1 MGYSCIISSVWIK
14 KINELLNKIASLREW
29 DSEGR
34 IVEKI
39 IVMGGQTLQGSVKV
53 EGAKNAVLPILA
65 ASLLASEGKNIIKD
79 VPALADVYTI
89 GEVLKSLNAD
99 VQYNVNNNEIVIDAA
114 RDLSS
119 EAQFEF
125 VSKMRASI
133 LVMGSLL
140 ARNRFARV
148 ALPGGCAIGSR
159 PIELHLKGFEAM
171 GAEISFGHGYVEAR
185 AEKLKGAEIYLD
197 FPSVGATEN
206 IMTAAALAEGT
217 TIIENAAKEPEIVDL
232 ANFINAMGGRVTGAG
247 TATIRIEGVEKLQG
261 ITHYVIPD
269 RIEAGTFM
277 VAAAITRGDV
287 IIENAIPEHMTALIA
302 KMREMGVDITEQE
315 NGLRVRATGELKA
328 VDIKTMPHP
337 GFPTDMQSQ
346 MMALMLSAEG
356 TSIITET
363 VFENRFMHVEEFRRM
378 NAMAKIEGRSV
389 FVEGNS
395 ALQGAEVAA
404 TDLRAAASLILAG
417 LVSEGVTRVTALHH
431 LDRGYV
437 KFHEKL
443 AALGANIE
451 RVTEGEASV
460 VQQDNTEQV
469 IA

>member
-1 MGYSCIISSVWIK
+1 M
-14 KINELLNKIASLREW
+14 
-29 DSEGR
+29 
-34 IVEKI
+34 EKI
-39 IVMGGQTLQGSVKV
+39 IVTGGQKLQGKVRV

-65 ASLLASEGKNIIKD
+65 AALLASKGENVIKE
-79 VPALADVYTI
+79 VPNLADVFTI
-89 GEVLKSLNAD
+89 NEVLKSLNAAVTYIPED
-99 VQYNVNNNEIVIDAA
+99 NTVYIDTTK
-114 RDLSS
+114 DLSS

-140 ARNRFARV
+140 ARNGYARV

-171 GAEISFGHGYVEAR
+171 GAKISFGHGYVEAK
-185 AEKLKGAEIYLD
+185 AEGRLKGANVYLD

-217 TIIENAAKEPEIVDL
+217 TVIENAAKEPEIVDL
-232 ANFINAMGGRVTGAG
+232 ANFINNMGGRVIGAG
-247 TATIRIEGVEKLQG
+247 TNTIRIEGVDTLYGTEHH
-261 ITHYVIPD
+261 IIPD

-277 VAAAITRGDV
+277 VAAAITKGDV
-287 IIENAIPEHMTALIA
+287 TIENAVPEHMTALIA
-302 KMREMGVDITEQE
+302 KMREMGVEVTELDE
-315 NGLRVRATGELKA
+315 GIRVRAPKTLKA

-346 MMALMLSAEG
+346 MMALMLTAEG

-378 NAMAKIEGRSV
+378 NAGAKIEGRSV
-389 FVEGNS
+389 FIEGPVD
-395 ALQGAEVAA
+395 LQGAEVMA
-404 TDLRAAASLILAG
+404 TDLRAAAALILAG
-417 LVSEGVTRVTALHH
+417 LVSEGVTRVTKLHH

-437 KFHEKL
+437 NFHGKL
-443 AALGANIE
+443 AALGAQIE
-451 RVTEGEASV
+451 RVPVEE
-460 VQQDNTEQV
+460 V
-469 IA
+469 IIKEKTTVELPTN